1 MSKTLIG
8 RCIQRWKVRFKP
20 ICDSKVSPWWRKRDL
35 KGYIRCAAIATADY
49 MVSEMAERNAKVD
62 YGIDGWSPEFAS
74 WFDDHRVKYEKEA
87 RDFLNVEAENDEID
101 DYIENE
107 VDCWS
112 D

>member
-1 MSKTLIG
+1 MSKSLTG

-35 KGYIRCAAIATADY
+35 KGYIRRAAITTADC
-49 MVSEMAERNAKVD
+49 MVSEMAERNARVD
-62 YGIDGWSPEFAS
+62 YGIDGWSPEFS
-74 WFDDHRVKYEKEA
+74 RWFDDRRDQYQKEA
-87 RDFLNVEAENDEID
+87 RDFLNKEAENDEID
-101 DYIENE
+101 EYIENE